1 MRRDSRQFPSP
12 GRPAVG
18 PPPASRAPSV
28 CLLRAAWPLRTDAR
42 STHAHGRNGRALRV
56 VIPNDGGLV
65 AEAVLAERHFAA
77 VAAERALRDHVGRA
91 ARQVA
96 RSTMRGRHV
105 RVCAG
110 ALRRVLAR
118 RAEPRGERCLVAAL
132 RPDADVAHAHVV
144 VVLGH
149 RLHLL
154 RREAKPAADG
164 LGREVRRAATVI
176 CRLLQ
181 LRKRRSGSEKQMHGG
196 TRWWS
201 DVGLGTWVGAG
212 MSLRAE
218 RAECHHE
225 HLGAGEW
232 GVGGGGRP
240 GGTGG
245 HPDCGTAQSHNR
257 HNDGQPQPRPTSA
270 ASDHL
275 EPRASES
282 TSESRCER
290 GSWAGRRGVVA
301 LRRGGRVNAGAV

>member
-1 MRRDSRQFPSP
+1 MRRDSCQFPSP

-28 CLLRAAWPLRTDAR
+28 WLLRAAWPLRTDAR

-176 CRLLQ
+176 CRLLL
-181 LRKRRSGSEKQMHGG
+181 LRKRRPGSEKQMHGG

-201 DVGLGTWVGAG
+201 DVGLSRHVVARRARRMPSRAVGCW
-212 MSLRAE
+212 R
-218 RAECHHE
+218 
-225 HLGAGEW
+225 
-232 GVGGGGRP
+232 VGGGRWWEARGDWW
-240 GGTGG
+240 
-245 HPDCGTAQSHNR
+245 HPDYGTAQSHNR

-282 TSESRCER
+282 TSESRYER